1 MFPLHITTHQRHP
14 QIPQLS
20 SLPIQKVKD
29 REIVRRCVFA
39 VVGIARQCGLF
50 EGAREDIWVF
60 VWEVSGV
67 VEALSEF
74 WQS

>member
-1 MFPLHITTHQRHP
+1 M
-14 QIPQLS
+14 
-20 SLPIQKVKD
+20 
-29 REIVRRCVFA
+29 FA